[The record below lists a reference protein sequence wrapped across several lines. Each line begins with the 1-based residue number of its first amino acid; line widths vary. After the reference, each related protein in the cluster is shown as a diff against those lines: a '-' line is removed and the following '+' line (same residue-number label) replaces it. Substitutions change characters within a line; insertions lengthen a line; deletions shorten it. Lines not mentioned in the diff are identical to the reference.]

1 MGVTYNGG
9 EGRETMNIARDSLD
23 TISKHVVAACRGNAL
38 QALGIQGTDVV
49 NLWPT
54 EVAVLEIRKD
64 LLDLVFEQSDETLLH
79 LEFQSTKERTLH
91 RFALYDIHLHQL
103 AGRTIRTVVLYAND
117 VRSAPDRLDIGSAS
131 YHVENVYLAERDGNA
146 VLDRV
151 EAHLAESCWEV
162 EDRIELSFAMHMRH
176 NGRSRRNAIDRCM
189 TVIERITDRDEQSLT
204 AAWFLSTSARYL
216 TPDEKERLKVRL
228 KNMVDL
234 VKEIAEEEYAK
245 GEEKG
250 IEKGIEKGREEARIE
265 VARTMLAKGLDVA
278 LVSEVTGLSLEDI
291 QRLRS
296 H

>member
-1 MGVTYNGG
+1 
-9 EGRETMNIARDSLD
+9 MNIARDSLD
-23 TISKHVVAACRGNAL
+23 TITKYVVAACRGNAL

-64 LLDLVFEQSDETLLH
+64 LLDLVFEQSDGTLLH

-103 AGRTIRTVVLYAND
+103 AGRTIRTVVLYANG
-117 VRSAPDRLDIGSAS
+117 VHSAPDRLDIGSAS

-151 EAHLAESCWEV
+151 EAHLNESGWDV
-162 EDRIELSFAMHMRH
+162 EDRIELSFVMHMRH
-176 NGRSRRNAIDRCM
+176 KGQSRRNAIDRCM
-189 TVIERITDRDEQSLT
+189 TIIERIADRDEQSQT

-216 TPDEKERLKVRL
+216 NPDEKERLKERL

-234 VKEIAEEEYAK
+234 VKEIAEEEFAK
-245 GEEKG
+245 GEAKG
-250 IEKGIEKGREEARIE
+250 ETNKAIA
-265 VARTMLAKGLDVA
+265 VARAMLADGADITRIA
-278 LVSEVTGLSLEDI
+278 RYTGLSVEELE
-291 QRLRS
+291 RLRKEIS